1 MTASNESRFGFTFG
15 LGPGTGCRP
24 CAGRAEESD
33 LLFDD
38 LVEVDVVL
46 SVVML
51 VGTKAVKML
60 ISKIFRRSISNY
72 LLVLSYLE

>member
-1 MTASNESRFGFTFG
+1 MTASKESRFGFTFG

-24 CAGRAEESD
+24 CAGSAEESD
-33 LLFDD
+33 LLF
-38 LVEVDVVL
+38 LVEVDVMF

-60 ISKIFRRSISNY
+60 ISKIFRRLISNY
-72 LLVLSYLE
+72 LLDLSYP